1 MAPAQGSCTSGLLKL
16 AGFNLCGCECLDE
29 HAGVGIQI
37 CMTLPTPQIGSP
49 TGIGEDYPTVV
60 PAVGEN
66 DKALA
71 APKGRLAGDI
81 DNRNDRVVKE
91 TQKAAKSRESKL
103 VLVEGLVSSDSS
115 ALINRINERQR
126 AQHSGGNDTL
136 VSNFRGRARANPSA
150 ESASTGTPHGQPV
163 PAEGPVSSDPS
174 ALIKRINER
183 QRAQHSG
190 GNDKFSNFRGRAPA
204 WARARATPSAENTA
218 TATPHRHS
226 IDKTGSNTLA
236 SSNTS
241 ADARPA
247 ANNTRLPG
255 TFPKKLY
262 CMYWIRTGQCDFMQ
276 TGCGFKHEIPED
288 EETRQRI
295 GLREIPAWIRQ
306 SPADFGPFLNRSAN
320 EISTSPATNDQRARP
335 PRTKPRTR
343 TGKRKRSVQSKD

>member
-16 AGFNLCGCECLDE
+16 AGFNLCGCEGLDE

-49 TGIGEDYPTVV
+49 TSIGEDYPTVV

-115 ALINRINERQR
+115 ALINRIN
-126 AQHSGGNDTL
+126 
-136 VSNFRGRARANPSA
+136 
-150 ESASTGTPHGQPV
+150 
-163 PAEGPVSSDPS
+163 
-174 ALIKRINER
+174 KR

-204 WARARATPSAENTA
+204 WARARATPSAENAA

-247 ANNTRLPG
+247 AKITGLPG

-276 TGCGFKHEIPED
+276 TGCVFKHEIPED

-295 GLREIPAWIRQ
+295 GLREIPAWIRYN
-306 SPADFGPFLNRSAN
+306 PAEYNRYLQQVDRSAN
-320 EISTSPATNDQRARP
+320 ENSTSPATNDHRARP